1 MNVPP
6 LLKLRELPEDVRR
19 RVLDELV
26 REASPDLCGRLFERC
41 LLLLGSGNCGADNPI
56 WRQACERFGLRRK
69 LAADWRDLFQR
80 LCRSLKMLRDT
91 GGSVGKRALKVFHA
105 FVQGRGERDIDREA
119 AVLRDLWDRR
129 FLLIHEALLGLGAMD
144 SWNDGSW
151 EAVQKA
157 LNSGD
162 VEAVKAAL
170 GTALNAGVR
179 HLVLLVGSKG
189 SAWIALPAEK
199 RLEYIRL
206 LLEAGVRTDATS
218 YGETVL
224 CFAVYSAARTVPG
237 SVEVVK
243 LLLDHGVDPNDGGKM
258 GTPLDN
264 LVATAPF
271 YIGHPMT
278 EEVFL
283 QLTRML
289 LDYGA
294 NPSLRLKDG
303 GLTALESA
311 EDQRK
316 NYKKWNSGGPARRE
330 CLDSVIEAMKAHV
343 R

>member
-1 MNVPP
+1 MNLPP
-6 LLKLRELPEDVRR
+6 LLGVRELPEDVRR

-26 REASPDLCGRLFERC
+26 REASPNLCGRLFERC
-41 LLLLGSGNCGADNPI
+41 LLLLGSGHCGADNPI
-56 WRQACERFGLRRK
+56 WKLACEKFGLRRMW
-69 LAADWRDLFQR
+69 AADWRATFQR
-80 LCRSLKMLRDT
+80 LCRSLKMLRDR
-91 GGSVGKRALKVFHA
+91 GDWSLNRALEVYHA

-119 AVLRDLWDRR
+119 AVLRDLLDER
-129 FLLIHEALLGLGAMD
+129 FLLIREALFGLGAMD
-144 SWNDGSW
+144 SWHDPSW
-151 EAVQKA
+151 EAVREA
-157 LNSGD
+157 LDSGD

-189 SAWIALPAEK
+189 SARTLPAEQ

-224 CFAVYSAARTVPG
+224 RFAVSNAVRMVPG
-237 SVEVVK
+237 SAEVVK
-243 LLLDHGVDPNDGGKM
+243 LLLDHGVNPNDGGKM
-258 GTPLDN
+258 GTPLDE
-264 LVATAPF
+264 LVAMAAV
-271 YIGHPMT
+271 YIGTPMT

-283 QLTRML
+283 QLTHML

-303 GLTALESA
+303 WYTALETV

-316 NYKKWNSGGPARRE
+316 NSKIWNSSRERRE